1 MCVLVRFLFFSTHH
15 TAYTSHAN
23 DVDAHRIQRVAY
35 NHINRTTML
44 LCVHGTGF
52 VLQFLCNKKNARN
65 KLTCAQSNT
74 FQNQRGS
81 FASELCVFFYIL
93 LFAYFCVYI
102 LNEKNII

>member
-1 MCVLVRFLFFSTHH
+1 M
-15 TAYTSHAN
+15 
-23 DVDAHRIQRVAY
+23 Q
-35 NHINRTTML
+35 
-44 LCVHGTGF
+44 
-52 VLQFLCNKKNARN
+52 QKKNARN